1 MNYVGFI
8 IVVPGL
14 IYSTLFS
21 SSISSFIFCSLLS
34 SYSTLSSTLSIITS
48 SCLLDFCICLLK
60 EDNRGMEWLTGGG
73 SEVVLVKGL
82 I

>member
-8 IVVPGL
+8 IVVPGF
-14 IYSTLFS
+14 IYSTLLS
-21 SSISSFIFCSLLS
+21 SSISSFTFYYLLS

-60 EDNRGMEWLTGGG
+60 EDNRGMEWLTGG
-73 SEVVLVKGL
+73 SEVVLVKGV

>member
-8 IVVPGL
+8 IVVPGF
-14 IYSTLFS
+14 IYSTLLS
-21 SSISSFIFCSLLS
+21 SSISSFTFYYLLS

-48 SCLLDFCICLLK
+48 SCLLDLCICLLK
-60 EDNRGMEWLTGGG
+60 EDNRGMEWLTGG
-73 SEVVLVKGL
+73 SEVVLVKGV